1 MYKLFIKIFS
11 FLLLCLISLRP
22 VHAEIINKIEVNGN
36 NRISSATIVLF
47 SDVKINKKVDEN
59 DLNKYLKNLYETN
72 FFKNIEIKIREN
84 TLFIFVEEEPLIQN
98 VIFNGLK
105 AIKFID
111 PLKKTIKLRDRSSFK
126 ESILFEDKKNIEKT
140 LRLMGYYFSQ
150 VSVSVEDLNDN
161 KVNVIYDIDLGKKAK
176 ISKITFT
183 GNKIYKDKKLRNIIA
198 SEEYKFWKIISG
210 KKFLNEELIS
220 LDERLLK
227 NFYLNNGFYDVKVN
241 TSFAKL
247 INDDEFELIF
257 NINSNSK
264 FFFNKLDLIISDDYS
279 KDNFSEILFY

>member
-1 MYKLFIKIFS
+1 M
-11 FLLLCLISLRP
+11 
-22 VHAEIINKIEVNGN
+22 
-36 NRISSATIVLF
+36 
-47 SDVKINKKVDEN
+47 
-59 DLNKYLKNLYETN
+59 
-72 FFKNIEIKIREN
+72 
-84 TLFIFVEEEPLIQN
+84 
-98 VIFNGLK
+98 
-105 AIKFID
+105 
-111 PLKKTIKLRDRSSFK
+111 
-126 ESILFEDKKNIEKT
+126 
-140 LRLMGYYFSQ
+140 
-150 VSVSVEDLNDN
+150 
-161 KVNVIYDIDLGKKAK
+161 GKKAK

-279 KDNFSEILFY
+279 KDNFSEIYKLFLKLEGKPYSINDIDNVLELIDEIEFLTIWSINATVNEKIEDNKINLLFEVKETEKFFVDRINIFGNNVTEEKL